1 MEFNQNALEAVARQI
16 ANETEAALNR
26 GIQLAAGQPLAQAVQ
41 TVAAEMARP
50 GHQPNR
56 DEIRH
61 ILVELGWTE

>member
-1 MEFNQNALEAVARQI
+1 MDVNQNTLDAIAQQI

-26 GIQLAAGQPLAQAVQ
+26 GIHLAAGQPLAQAVQ
-41 TVAAEMARP
+41 TVAAEMAGP

-56 DEIRH
+56 DEIRQ